1 MRMSVFARVMHE
13 LIPVAVVLL
22 VVGAAAAWAAPPAET
37 AAKTTQVARPE
48 VKPLTPDQ
56 LDAALAGGTWLIV
69 EFGGEHCIPC
79 MQMQPIL
86 QDLQAALAGKARV
99 HNFWIQQYPAVAAR
113 HKIMVMP
120 TQIVFNSKGREV
132 LRHMGLF
139 PAAEFHQALRE
150 KGVF

>member
-1 MRMSVFARVMHE
+1 MRPLNSARGMYG
-13 LIPVAVVLL
+13 LIPVVAIVSALGVSAV
-22 VVGAAAAWAAPPAET
+22 WAAPPAAT
-37 AAKTTQVARPE
+37 AAPAKQVTRPD
-48 VKPLTPDQ
+48 VKALTPEQ

-79 MQMQPIL
+79 MAMQPIL

-113 HKIMVMP
+113 HKVMVMP
-120 TQIVFNSKGREV
+120 TQIVFNSKGQEV

-150 KGVF
+150 KGVL

>member
-1 MRMSVFARVMHE
+1 MRTSIRSTTIHW
-13 LIPVAVVLL
+13 LIPVAMVLL
-22 VVGAAAAWAAPPAET
+22 VLGAVAVWVVPPAAAAAT
-37 AAKTTQVARPE
+37 IAKVARPE
-48 VKPLTPDQ
+48 VKPLSPDQ

-120 TQIVFNSKGREV
+120 TQIVFNSKGQEV